1 MPRKKKTDQEPE
13 IQNQNQDRL
22 EILKQKFNEVFEKE
36 VEEVEEN
43 GVIVYKVK
51 LRRKENG

>member
-1 MPRKKKTDQEPE
+1 MPRKRKTDEEPE
-13 IQNQNQDRL
+13 VQNQNQDRL
-22 EILKQKFNEVFEKE
+22 EILKQKFNKTFEKE
-36 VEEVEEN
+36 IEEVEEN

>member
-1 MPRKKKTDQEPE
+1 MPRKKKTDEPE

-22 EILKQKFNEVFEKE
+22 EIIRQKFNEVFEKE

-43 GVIVYKVK
+43 GVVVYKVK